1 MIEKQKEIDKSTIRV
16 QDFNSSVSIIGKD
29 IQI

>member
-16 QDFNSSVSIIGKD
+16 QDFNSSVSIIGKG
-29 IQI
+29 I